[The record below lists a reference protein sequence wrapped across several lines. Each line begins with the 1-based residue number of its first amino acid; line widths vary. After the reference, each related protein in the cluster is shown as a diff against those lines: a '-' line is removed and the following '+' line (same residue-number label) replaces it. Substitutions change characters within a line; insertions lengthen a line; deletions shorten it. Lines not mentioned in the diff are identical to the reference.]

1 MCCSLALSPSTM
13 TYSELNIFNFRSF
26 PVGVRFLLDGLI
38 SVSVARCE
46 LTKLSRAAGAILWC
60 ESPQRAVREMTAE
73 LQSACAHVSCLPL
86 TRPPPE
92 AVIESVRD
100 CLLSRR
106 AYSAWLFR
114 HQQDV
119 I

>member
-1 MCCSLALSPSTM
+1 M
-13 TYSELNIFNFRSF
+13 TYSELNIFNFHSF

-100 CLLSRR
+100 CLLSKSVQCMVIQT
-106 AYSAWLFR
+106 SARCHLTSALSGL
-114 HQQDV
+114 HL
-119 I
+119 